1 MTTFRFGLTFLYNEH
16 AILRSMEEMA
26 KSRAQPAKLT
36 LLAPW
41 VLESYIKVFTLLCGL
56 CEICSKLTIETPE
69 RRQWT
74 TIVDF
79 KHISRLGLLIILLI
93 LSR

>member
-1 MTTFRFGLTFLYNEH
+1 MTTFRFRLTFLYNEH
-16 AILRSMEEMA
+16 AILRSMKGIVE
-26 KSRAQPAKLT
+26 SRVYAAKLT
-36 LLAPW
+36 LLALW
-41 VLESYIKVFTLLCGL
+41 VSESYIKIFTLLCGL
-56 CEICSKLTIETPE
+56 CEICSKLTIKTPE

-79 KHISRLGLLIILLI
+79 KHISHLGLLILLLI

>member
-1 MTTFRFGLTFLYNEH
+1 MTAFRFGLTFLYNEH
-16 AILRSMEEMA
+16 AILRSMKGTVE
-26 KSRAQPAKLT
+26 SRVQPVKLT

-41 VLESYIKVFTLLCGL
+41 VSESYVKIFTLLCGL
-56 CEICSKLTIETPE
+56 CEICSKLTIKTPE

-79 KHISRLGLLIILLI
+79 KHISHLGLLILLLI